1 MRDVCILGRA
11 QGSTAAKEKKLHA
24 TGCGNFMDG
33 GVMPLKKSPSKEAF
47 RANVKAEVKAG
58 KPIKQ
63 AVAIAYA
70 TKRKAK

>member
-1 MRDVCILGRA
+1 
-11 QGSTAAKEKKLHA
+11 
-24 TGCGNFMDG
+24 MDG